1 MRNIEKYK
9 NNIAK
14 AIDICELYQYISK
27 IECGKYV
34 QCGGS
39 CDKCYD
45 DCIRWLAKEY
55 KEPILDEVERK
66 YLSDVTKPFRK
77 KVNFIVKMP
86 TSEGHGEYLC
96 ICTFPH
102 EQMFF
107 PTFKESTMYRGM
119 KFKKHYTL
127 EELGL

>member
-1 MRNIEKYK
+1 MLNIEKYK
-9 NNIAK
+9 DEILNSSRADLTCCVNDSILGEN
-14 AIDICELYQYISK
+14 CYRTCN
-27 IECGKYV
+27 ECKKSV
-34 QCGGS
+34 M
-39 CDKCYD
+39 K
-45 DCIRWLAKEY
+45 WLLSEA

-77 KVNFIVKMP
+77 KVNFIVKMH

-102 EQMFF
+102 ESMFF

-119 KFKKHYTL
+119 EFKKHYTL